1 MHHGKRVKQRVS
13 RLPVAMAEGGL
24 ILPEVG
30 NIAVFAPRAGA
41 DLTALTLER
50 CHIISD
56 FKPDFDHFAGL
67 GFQCFTKP
75 QGRYSAAVICLPR
88 AKALARALVA
98 QAARVTDG
106 FVIIDGAKTD
116 GVETL
121 LRDCRKRV
129 AITGPISKAHGKV
142 FWLSAGTG
150 FADWAAGEAQEIEGG
165 FITAPGVFSAD
176 GIDPASQLL
185 ADHLPRKLGARVA
198 DLGGGWGYLSART
211 LERGDIVALDLVEA
225 GHSALECARR
235 NITDARVKFHW
246 ADACVWR
253 PEALLDTVICNPPFH
268 TARAA
273 DPDLGRGFI
282 RAAAAMLKP
291 AGQLWLVANR
301 HLAYETTLADCF
313 TEVTEITGDNRF
325 KVLRGARPSRTG
337 R

>member
-1 MHHGKRVKQRVS
+1 MKEGVS
-13 RLPVAMAEGGL
+13 RLWVAMAEGGL
-24 ILPEVG
+24 VLPEAG
-30 NIAVFAPRAGA
+30 DIAVFAPRAGA
-41 DLTALTLER
+41 DLTALPLAR

-56 FKPDFDHFAGL
+56 FKPDHDHFAGL

-75 QGRYSAAVICLPR
+75 QGRYSAALILLPR

-98 QAARVTDG
+98 QAAAVTDG
-106 FVIIDGAKTD
+106 VVIVDGAKTD
-116 GVETL
+116 GVESL

-129 AITGPISKAHGKV
+129 AVLGPVSKAHGKV
-142 FWLSAGTG
+142 FWLNAGAG
-150 FADWAAGEAQEIEGG
+150 FDDWAAGEAHEIEGG

-198 DLGGGWGYLSART
+198 DLGGGWGYLSARA
-211 LERGDIVALDLVEA
+211 LERQDIVALDLVEA
-225 GHSALECARR
+225 GHGALDCARR
-235 NITDARVKFHW
+235 NIADTRVKLHW

-253 PEALLDTVICNPPFH
+253 PEVLLDTVICNPPFH

-301 HLAYETTLADCF
+301 HLAYETTLAECF
-313 TEVTEITGDNRF
+313 TEVTEIAGDNRF
-325 KVLRGARPSRTG
+325 KLLRGFRPSRK
-337 R
+337 RR